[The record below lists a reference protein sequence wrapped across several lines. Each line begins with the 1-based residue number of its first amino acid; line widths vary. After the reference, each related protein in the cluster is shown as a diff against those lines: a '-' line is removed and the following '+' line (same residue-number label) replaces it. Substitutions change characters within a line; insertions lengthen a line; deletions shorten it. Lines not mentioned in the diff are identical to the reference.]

1 MVERIGVFVCDC
13 GTNISEVVDTKELAA
28 AGARDAEVV
37 EVKIHRIWCS
47 EEGRE
52 EMKRAVREKNL
63 SRVVIAA
70 CSPRQHEETFR
81 KTLAAAGLN
90 PYLMQMAN
98 IREQVAWTTKDKT
111 LATKKAMSQLA
122 AALKR
127 VRRQKPLE
135 RTDKECKKD
144 FLVAGA
150 GVAGMAAALTLA
162 RKNRTVYL
170 VEREPW
176 IGGKAVAFED
186 VFPNLE
192 CAPCMLEPR
201 MDEVLHNE
209 NIVLLTNSSI
219 DNVKGFFGNFE
230 AQVTQKARFIDAEK
244 CIGCGACY
252 DACPVTVKNSF
263 NAGLSGRHAIY
274 SAFAGALPNL
284 PVIDTENCLR
294 SKGEECTKCR
304 DACPF
309 GAVDYGQKDKA
320 ITIEAGAIVA
330 ATGYELFGAPADGA
344 AGVLDAFAFERM
356 LSSTGPTGGA
366 IVKTD
371 GTVPE
376 SIAFLHC
383 AGSRDKKF
391 KEYCSGVCCAYMIKL
406 SHLAGKKVEGIKT
419 HHVFSDWCL
428 PGRGYQEFFNR
439 CSGGITEAVRV
450 DNPNDVKI
458 TAGGNAYTLD
468 CGGKTITAGM
478 VVRAPAIIPR
488 RDAGQLASTLG
499 IPLDKDGFFAL
510 EHDKISPAAT
520 TTRGVYVAGCAA
532 GPKDIAQSVLQA
544 QAAAGMALHSLV
556 PGEKIELEVAT
567 VTIDEKQCGGCRVC
581 VPLCPYQAI
590 AYDSEKKTAVVNEVL
605 CRGCGVCASA
615 CPSGAAKNK
624 HYTAEQIFA
633 EIEGL
638 LS

>member
-1 MVERIGVFVCDC
+1 MVERIGIFVCDC
-13 GTNISEVVDTKELAA
+13 GTNISDVVDTKELAA
-28 AGARDAEVV
+28 AGARDTEVV

-111 LATKKAMSQLA
+111 LATKKAMAQLA
-122 AALKR
+122 GALKR
-127 VRRQKPLE
+127 VRWQKPLE
-135 RTDKECKKD
+135 RTDIECKKD

-162 RKNRTVYL
+162 RNNRTVYL

-263 NAGLSGRHAIY
+263 NAGLSVRHAIY

-294 SKGEECTKCR
+294 FKGEECTKCM

-309 GAVDYGQKDKA
+309 GAVDYAQKDKV
-320 ITIEAGAIVA
+320 ITVEAGANVV
-330 ATGYELFGAPADGA
+330 TPSEY
-344 AGVLDAFAFERM
+344 R
-356 LSSTGPTGGA
+356 SW
-366 IVKTD
+366 
-371 GTVPE
+371 
-376 SIAFLHC
+376 
-383 AGSRDKKF
+383 SRL
-391 KEYCSGVCCAYMIKL
+391 V
-406 SHLAGKKVEGIKT
+406 
-419 HHVFSDWCL
+419 
-428 PGRGYQEFFNR
+428 
-439 CSGGITEAVRV
+439 
-450 DNPNDVKI
+450 
-458 TAGGNAYTLD
+458 
-468 CGGKTITAGM
+468 
-478 VVRAPAIIPR
+478 
-488 RDAGQLASTLG
+488 AST
-499 IPLDKDGFFAL
+499 
-510 EHDKISPAAT
+510 
-520 TTRGVYVAGCAA
+520 VA
-532 GPKDIAQSVLQA
+532 
-544 QAAAGMALHSLV
+544 
-556 PGEKIELEVAT
+556 
-567 VTIDEKQCGGCRVC
+567 
-581 VPLCPYQAI
+581 
-590 AYDSEKKTAVVNEVL
+590 
-605 CRGCGVCASA
+605 
-615 CPSGAAKNK
+615 
-624 HYTAEQIFA
+624 
-633 EIEGL
+633 
-638 LS
+638 

>member
-1 MVERIGVFVCDC
+1 MYSSYASNQGDLLGPNTYGHTGYT
-13 GTNISEVVDTKELAA
+13 GTSIVIDPDN
-28 AGARDAEVV
+28 
-37 EVKIHRIWCS
+37 KI
-47 EEGRE
+47 
-52 EMKRAVREKNL
+52 A
-63 SRVVIAA
+63 
-70 CSPRQHEETFR
+70 
-81 KTLAAAGLN
+81 
-90 PYLMQMAN
+90 
-98 IREQVAWTTKDKT
+98 
-111 LATKKAMSQLA
+111 
-122 AALKR
+122 
-127 VRRQKPLE
+127 
-135 RTDKECKKD
+135 
-144 FLVAGA
+144 
-150 GVAGMAAALTLA
+150 
-162 RKNRTVYL
+162 
-170 VEREPW
+170 
-176 IGGKAVAFED
+176 
-186 VFPNLE
+186 
-192 CAPCMLEPR
+192 
-201 MDEVLHNE
+201 
-209 NIVLLTNSSI
+209 IVLLTNSSI

-450 DNPNDVKI
+450 DNPN
-458 TAGGNAYTLD
+458 TNGYAGLCLEVQD
-468 CGGKTITAGM
+468 
-478 VVRAPAIIPR
+478 
-488 RDAGQLASTLG
+488 LALS
-499 IPLDKDGFFAL
+499 K
-510 EHDKISPAAT
+510 
-520 TTRGVYVAGCAA
+520 YVAGRQKDREFTRELARHGMIDKTTLLRSLAA
-532 GPKDIAQSVLQA
+532 TKLDPAVAKLVKGRIARDFPS
-544 QAAAGMALHSLV
+544 
-556 PGEKIELEVAT
+556 
-567 VTIDEKQCGGCRVC
+567 
-581 VPLCPYQAI
+581 
-590 AYDSEKKTAVVNEVL
+590 KT
-605 CRGCGVCASA
+605 R
-615 CPSGAAKNK
+615 
-624 HYTAEQIFA
+624 
-633 EIEGL
+633 
-638 LS
+638 